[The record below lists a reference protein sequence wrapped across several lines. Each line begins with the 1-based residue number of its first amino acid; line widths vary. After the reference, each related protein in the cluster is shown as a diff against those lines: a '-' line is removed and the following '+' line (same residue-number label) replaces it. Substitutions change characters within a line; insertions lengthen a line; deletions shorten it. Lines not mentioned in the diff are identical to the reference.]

1 MWWFG
6 VIGKDILK
14 GFDLENLY
22 FVIIPKI
29 GLTQGFGREEC
40 DSFSK
45 ECFYLMFYLM
55 KDH

>member
-29 GLTQGFGREEC
+29 GLTQGLEEKEC